1 MQEISIYYDFQDK
14 LDVFSLLENN
24 FVRVM
29 TVLKESFF

>member
-24 FVRVM
+24 FVGVM